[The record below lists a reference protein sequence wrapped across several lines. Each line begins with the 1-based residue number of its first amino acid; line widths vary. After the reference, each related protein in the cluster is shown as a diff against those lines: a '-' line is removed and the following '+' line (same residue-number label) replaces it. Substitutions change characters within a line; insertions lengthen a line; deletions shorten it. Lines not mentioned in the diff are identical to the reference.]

1 MAGYSASTCD
11 ILTLY
16 PLGVECFTIDAYTP
30 FTTDGYVGLI
40 ITGGTSP
47 YTTTW
52 SNGTQSL
59 FLNNVQ
65 AGTYT
70 AVTTDYFGDF
80 TATTVCEV
88 GSQTF
93 FVEKFTDC
101 SSPSNSI
108 YYTAN
113 LNNQVQTGKTY
124 TIVGQLGCWIS
135 EGIQL
140 YSAGTVY
147 ESFVQLSSSGY
158 TNCTE
163 CLPTTP
169 QLENTSGLCL
179 TTSTYVG
186 SPPTL
191 NVNQYQFLS
200 GSTINGY
207 PSWSSNTLTMYY
219 NSTASKWLISGWTES
234 GIPNLQSN
242 LSPPIGVWSLDGVAG
257 DANVTQGQ
265 CTTNFVIS
273 TNQTNPTCVNSVNGT
288 LMVTSVVGGIPPYTY
303 ALNNPAPGNFQ
314 NGNIFTGLDDGTYT
328 VYAKDIIGNVGVKN
342 IVLSPQQS
350 ITNYLVQLNFVP
362 NTPTPS
368 LQSNFSDVSF
378 QYQISVT
385 PPLPS
390 NKSVT
395 FDLIHTTTI
404 SAGTTSTGSPV
415 ITYNTSTGATGN
427 AQNTSFNQS
436 TTSNSF
442 PPFTISC
449 HPNYYTT
456 ATTRAYSSQIT
467 GSGVLKGNIYKKV
480 QVASSPSCNMV
491 GTVVDTITVANITL
505 VNQTNCET
513 INTPTTT
520 ITNTLT
526 RVGTI
531 LTTSGS
537 QNNQTG

>member
-1 MAGYSASTCD
+1 MAGFSASTCD

-16 PLGVECFTIDAYTP
+16 PLGVECLTIDANTP

-40 ITGGTSP
+40 ITGGSSP

-52 SNGTQSL
+52 SNGTQAS
-59 FLNNVQ
+59 FLSNVQ

-93 FVEKFTDC
+93 YVEKFTDC
-101 SSPSNSI
+101 SNPSNSI
-108 YYTAN
+108 YYLAN
-113 LNNQVQTGKTY
+113 LNNQTQTGKTY
-124 TIVGQLGCWIS
+124 TLVGQFGCWIS
-135 EGIQL
+135 EGIEF

-147 ESFVQLSSSGY
+147 ENFVQLSSSGY
-158 TNCTE
+158 TNCTA
-163 CLPTTP
+163 CLPVTP

-179 TTSTYVG
+179 TTSVFAG
-186 SPPTL
+186 SPPALTT
-191 NVNQYQFLS
+191 NQYQFLS
-200 GSTINGY
+200 ASTINGY
-207 PSWSSNTLTMYY
+207 PSWTSNTLTMYY
-219 NSTASKWLISGWTES
+219 NTTAFKWLISGWTES
-234 GIPNLQSN
+234 GVPNLQSN
-242 LSPPIGVWSLDGVAG
+242 LSPPIGIWSLDGVAG

-265 CTTNFVIS
+265 CTSNFVIS

-288 LMVTSVVGGIPPYTY
+288 IMVTSVVGGTPPYTY

-350 ITNYLVQLNFVP
+350 ITNYLVQLTFLPP
-362 NTPTPS
+362 NPTTS
-368 LQSNFSDVSF
+368 LQSNFSEVSF
-378 QYQISVT
+378 QYQINIT
-385 PPLPS
+385 PPLPN
-390 NKSVT
+390 NKTVT

-404 SAGTTSTGSPV
+404 SAGTTSVGSPV
-415 ITYNTSTGATGN
+415 ITYTTSTGATGN
-427 AQNTSFNQS
+427 AQHTSFNQS
-436 TTSNSF
+436 TTNNSF

-467 GSGVLKGNIYKKV
+467 GSGVLNGNIYKKV

-491 GTVVDTITVANITL
+491 GTVVDTITVSNVTL

-520 ITNTLT
+520 ITNTLS

-531 LTTSGS
+531 LETGGSGLL
-537 QNNQTG
+537 G